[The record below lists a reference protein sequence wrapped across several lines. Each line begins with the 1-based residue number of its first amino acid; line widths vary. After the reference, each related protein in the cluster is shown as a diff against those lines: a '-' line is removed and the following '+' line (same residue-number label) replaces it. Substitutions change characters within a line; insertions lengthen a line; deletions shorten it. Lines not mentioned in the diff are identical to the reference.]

1 METKANYVAV
11 GAFSLFLIGALVAAV
26 FWVRGGSSSNMVRLD
41 IEINGAVTGLSVGS
55 VVLFN
60 GIEVGKVTQLRLD
73 ATNPRVVIAQ
83 TQVVDGLPITQD
95 TRAFLGFT
103 GLTGIAHVEFEGSA
117 IAEKSVFDIAN
128 ETGEVARIQAEP
140 SAFNDIIAT
149 AQRVFQRVDSVMDEV
164 DVFIGD
170 ARAPLT
176 ATLKNTERFS
186 ASLADNAD
194 QIDVFLESIG
204 SLGNTLDEVSGTL
217 SQVLTSVD
225 GLVNAVDAEKIGLIV
240 DNIDRFTAD
249 LTFVVEDMKTLAET
263 ANASLQE
270 FEGTGTRVNGAL
282 DRIDGVLAAV
292 DPDAVDQTIGN
303 VLDTTEA
310 ALQAAD
316 DIAALTST
324 FGDREEDIASIV
336 TNVTQMA
343 ERLNAASVRVDG
355 VLAKVDGFL
364 GEADGE
370 DLFGEVAATLTSFRQ
385 VADTLNNRLD
395 GITANLERFS
405 GRGLRDV
412 EALVSDTRRSINRIE
427 SAISGLERN
436 PQRLLFG
443 GEGDVKRF
451 DERQRR

>member
-26 FWVRGGSSSNMVRLD
+26 FWVRGGNSSNTVRLD
-41 IEINGAVTGLSVGS
+41 VEINGAVTGLSVGS

-73 ATNPRVVIAQ
+73 AANPRVVIAQ
-83 TQVVDGLPITQD
+83 TQIVANLPITSD

-103 GLTGIAHVEFEGSA
+103 GLTGIAHVEFEGNA
-117 IAEKSVFDIAN
+117 TVGKTVFEVAE
-128 ETGEVARIQAEP
+128 ETGQQATISAEP

-149 AQRVFQRVDSVMDEV
+149 AQRVFQRVDSVMNEV
-164 DVFIGD
+164 DIFIED

-176 ATLKNTERFS
+176 ATLNNTERFS
-186 ASLADNAD
+186 AALAENAD
-194 QIDVFLESIG
+194 QIDVFLASIG
-204 SLGNTLDEVSGTL
+204 SLGNTLDEVSNTL
-217 SQVLTSVD
+217 SLVLLSVD
-225 GLVNAVDAEKIGLIV
+225 GLVTSVDPDKIISIV
-240 DNIDRFTAD
+240 DNIDTFTAD
-249 LTFVVEDMKTLAET
+249 LTDVTNDLKSFTET
-263 ANASLQE
+263 AEATLKE
-270 FEGTGTRVNGAL
+270 FEGTGGRVNKAFDQL
-282 DRIDGVLAAV
+282 DGVIAAIE
-292 DPDAVDQTIGN
+292 PDTLGQTIGN
-303 VLDTTEA
+303 IADASEA
-310 ALQAAD
+310 VKQAAD
-316 DIAALTST
+316 DVAGFTDT
-324 FGDREEDIASIV
+324 FGSRDQDIEAII

-364 GEADGE
+364 GEGSGE
-370 DLFGEVAATLTSFRQ
+370 DLFGEAAATLASFRQ
-385 VADTLNNRLD
+385 VANTLNSRLD
-395 GITANLERFS
+395 GITENLERFS

-451 DERQRR
+451 DGRQRR

>member
-26 FWVRGGSSSNMVRLD
+26 FWVRGGSTSNTVRLD
-41 IEINGAVTGLSVGS
+41 VEINGAVTGLGVGS

-60 GIEVGKVTQLRLD
+60 GIEIGKVTQLRLD
-73 ATNPRVVIAQ
+73 AANPRIVIAQ
-83 TQVVDGLPITQD
+83 TQIIANLPITPD

-103 GLTGIAHVEFEGSA
+103 GLTGIAHVEFEGNA
-117 IAEKSVFDIAN
+117 TVGKSVFEIAA
-128 ETGEVARIQAEP
+128 ETNQPATIKAEP

-149 AQRVFQRVDSVMDEV
+149 AQNVFKRVDTVMN
-164 DVFIGD
+164 DVELFIND
-170 ARAPLT
+170 ARVPLT
-176 ATLKNTERFS
+176 ETLKNTQSFTT
-186 ASLADNAD
+186 SLADNAD

-204 SLGNTLDEVSGTL
+204 KLGGTLDQVSGTL
-217 SQVLTSVD
+217 SQVLVGVD
-225 GLVNAVDAEKIGLIV
+225 GLVTAVDGDTVKSIV
-240 DNIDRFTAD
+240 DNIDAFTAD
-249 LTFVVEDMKTLAET
+249 LTEIADDVKSFTQNAELTLK
-263 ANASLQE
+263 E
-270 FEGTGTRVNGAL
+270 FEGTGTRVNQAFDQL
-282 DRIDGVLAAV
+282 ETVVAAV
-292 DPDAVDQTIGN
+292 KPETLEQTIGN
-303 VLDTTEA
+303 IADASEA
-310 ALQAAD
+310 VKKAAD
-316 DIAALTST
+316 DVAGFTET
-324 FGDREEDIASIV
+324 FGGRDDDIKSII

-364 GEADGE
+364 GEGDGE
-370 DLFGEVAATLTSFRQ
+370 DLFAEASATLTSFRQ
-385 VADTLNNRLD
+385 VADTLNTRLD
-395 GITANLERFS
+395 GITSNLERFS

-451 DERQRR
+451 DGRQRR